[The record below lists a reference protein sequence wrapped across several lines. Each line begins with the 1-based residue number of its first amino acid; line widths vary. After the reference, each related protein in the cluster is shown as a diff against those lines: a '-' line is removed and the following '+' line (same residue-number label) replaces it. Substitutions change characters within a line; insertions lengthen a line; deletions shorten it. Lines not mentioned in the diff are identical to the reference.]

1 MALIGEMQYLT
12 IGGSTYSIPTGT
24 TVEVERNL
32 TSGTKSAT
40 IKVDGTSYDLYAPTP
55 NAGTVT
61 SVRVQATSPVQSS
74 TSTAQSSSLNTTISL
89 ANGYGDTKNPYGT
102 KTKNYVLAGPT
113 TGNDAAPTFRAL
125 VAADI
130 PDLSGTYLTSY
141 TETDPVYSAS
151 AASGITSSDISN
163 WNSKTSNTGTITS
176 VKTTAGAHTTINV
189 SSGAANFNV
198 PTATSH
204 LTNDSGFITS
214 FTDENVKSTAVTA
227 ATTYYLTGS
236 TSSSTAT
243 GGMSK
248 HAAIKAYVT
257 ANTSTGG
264 SARIDLG
271 NTTATTSAGGKEGII
286 RLYGTSATYYV
297 ELKAGAPSANRTISF
312 PNKAGT
318 VALTSDIPTVSYPV
332 TSVNNKT
339 GAVSLTASDVGALAS
354 STTYVSTVTTTAGT
368 HSTISSKS
376 GTVSF
381 NVPTK
386 TSHLTNDSGFIT
398 SYTDEK
404 VKTNAATASSNYYVL
419 MGTNTN
425 EAETKTYDT
434 RIKYSYTDGTS
445 SAPGIALLSLGNDSN
460 VLPNSIKGRIKLY
473 AQSGSVT
480 IDPGTSQNSTVLTL
494 PNTTGTLALTSDIPD
509 TSGFILTETDPVF
522 SSSAAAGI
530 TATDISNWNAKA
542 DSDVNVK
549 NTTVTAATTYY
560 LTGSTSSSTA
570 TGGLSKHAAIKAY
583 VTANSG
589 TGGSARIDLGNTTAT
604 TSAGGKEGIIRL
616 YGTSATYYVDLK
628 AGAPSANRTITLPN
642 KTGTV
647 ALTDDIPTVPTITL
661 NGTST
666 TTPSFYAPTT
676 AGTNGYFLK
685 SNGSG
690 APTWTAIDTTA
701 AQIVRW

>member
-113 TGNDAAPTFRAL
+113 TGSDAAPTFRAL

-243 GGMSK
+243 GGLSK

-318 VALTSDIPTVSYPV
+318 VALTTDIPTVSYPV

-339 GAVSLTASDVGALAS
+339 GAVSLSASDVGALP
-354 STTYVSTVTTTAGT
+354 STTAIPS
-368 HSTISSKS
+368 
-376 GTVSF
+376 
-381 NVPTK
+381 K
-386 TSHLTNDSGFIT
+386 TSDLTNDSGFLT
-398 SYTDEK
+398 SY
-404 VKTNAATASSNYYVL
+404 
-419 MGTNTN
+419 
-425 EAETKTYDT
+425 
-434 RIKYSYTDGTS
+434 
-445 SAPGIALLSLGNDSN
+445 
-460 VLPNSIKGRIKLY
+460 
-473 AQSGSVT
+473 
-480 IDPGTSQNSTVLTL
+480 
-494 PNTTGTLALTSDIPD
+494 
-509 TSGFILTETDPVF
+509 TETDPIF
-522 SSSAAAGI
+522 SASAAAGI
-530 TATDISNWNAKA
+530 TSTDISNWNSIVSDDKTWNGVSLTTGNNVISESFTLYVPVLTNSAGTSAKT
-542 DSDVNVK
+542 VK
-549 NTTVTAATTYY
+549 AVASGTQ
-560 LTGSTSSSTA
+560 STS
-570 TGGLSKHAAIKAY
+570 
-583 VTANSG
+583 ANNLVRYDANGYLVS
-589 TGGSARIDLGNTTAT
+589 RT
-604 TSAGGKEGIIRL
+604 TSANDNSTKV
-616 YGTSATYYVDLK
+616 ATTAYVD
-628 AGAPSANRTITLPN
+628 AA
-642 KTGTV
+642 
-647 ALTDDIPTVPTITL
+647 IPTVPTNVSAFTNDSGYAVINNTTVTL
-661 NGTST
+661 TTAGWSNNSQSVTVTGVTASNSVIVTAAAASESTYLSCGVKCSSQATDTLTFTCT
-666 TTPSFYAPTT
+666 TTPT
-676 AGTNGYFLK
+676 A
-685 SNGSG
+685 
-690 APTWTAIDTTA
+690 AIDVNV
-701 AQIVRW
+701 IVLTGN

>member
-40 IKVDGTSYDLYAPTP
+40 IKVDGISYDLYAPTP

-141 TETDPVYSAS
+141 IETDPVYSAS

-189 SSGAANFNV
+189 SSGA
-198 PTATSH
+198 
-204 LTNDSGFITS
+204 
-214 FTDENVKSTAVTA
+214 
-227 ATTYYLTGS
+227 
-236 TSSSTAT
+236 
-243 GGMSK
+243 
-248 HAAIKAYVT
+248 
-257 ANTSTGG
+257 
-264 SARIDLG
+264 
-271 NTTATTSAGGKEGII
+271 
-286 RLYGTSATYYV
+286 
-297 ELKAGAPSANRTISF
+297 
-312 PNKAGT
+312 
-318 VALTSDIPTVSYPV
+318 
-332 TSVNNKT
+332 VN
-339 GAVSLTASDVGALAS
+339 
-354 STTYVSTVTTTAGT
+354 
-368 HSTISSKS
+368 
-376 GTVSF
+376 F

-425 EAETKTYDT
+425 EAETKIYDT

-445 SAPGIALLSLGNDSN
+445 STPGIALLSLGNDSN
-460 VLPNSIKGRIKLY
+460 ILPNSIKGRIKLY

-480 IDPGTSQNSTVLTL
+480 IDPGASQNSTVLTL

-509 TSGFILTETDPVF
+509 TSGFISTETDPVF
-522 SSSAAAGI
+522 STSAAAGI
-530 TATDISNWNAKA
+530 TSTDISNWNAKV
-542 DSDVNVK
+542 SD
-549 NTTVTAATTYY
+549 
-560 LTGSTSSSTA
+560 TGKWN
-570 TGGLSKHAAIKAY
+570 GVEL
-583 VTANSG
+583 
-589 TGGSARIDLGNTTAT
+589 
-604 TSAGGKEGIIRL
+604 
-616 YGTSATYYVDLK
+616 
-628 AGAPSANRTITLPN
+628 
-642 KTGTV
+642 KTGT
-647 ALTDDIPTVPTITL
+647 TL
-661 NGTST
+661 GTST
-666 TTPSFYAPTT
+666 TYVPGKSNSTAGSGDMYFLPIGVTPTAGYGVKWDNNKYIYTTTPSANDNSTKVATT
-676 AGTNGYFLK
+676 AYVDAAIPKVYSSTNTGGYLTMATLPIYDGTV
-685 SNGSG
+685 
-690 APTWTAIDTTA
+690 
-701 AQIVRW
+701 Q